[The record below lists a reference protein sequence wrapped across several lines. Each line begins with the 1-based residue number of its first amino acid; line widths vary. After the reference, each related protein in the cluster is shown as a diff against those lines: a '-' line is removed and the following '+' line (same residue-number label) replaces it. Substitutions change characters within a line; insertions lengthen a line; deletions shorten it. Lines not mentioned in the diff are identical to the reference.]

1 MLHLREIEQGLLVGA
16 VRLLQRAA
24 LGENIRAEAE
34 RFLGGLEVRASARWI
49 RLASRWSGSIS
60 PRRCKQRLV

>member
-24 LGENIRAEAE
+24 LGENIRAEAG
-34 RFLGGLEVRASARWI
+34 RFVGGLEVRASGETAPTGKPVERVCFT
-49 RLASRWSGSIS
+49 R
-60 PRRCKQRLV
+60 PE

>member
-24 LGENIRAEAE
+24 EGQDIRAEAK
-34 RFLGGLEVRASARWI
+34 RFVGGLGVRASGETDPR
-49 RLASRWSGSIS
+49 ASRWSGSIS
-60 PRRCKQRLV
+60 RGRSEPRP

>member
-24 LGENIRAEAE
+24 SGETIRAEAE
-34 RFLGGLEVRASARWI
+34 RFVGGVEIRASGETDPTGKPVERVYFTQPI
-49 RLASRWSGSIS
+49 
-60 PRRCKQRLV
+60 